1 MNPSVKSAA
10 LLSLLLSSSIAWAEA
25 ATDAQATPS
34 FDYLYILSNEGG
46 SSGGHTAI
54 RFGRDVYH
62 FQSENGLLVIHRDLA
77 DAFLYDYALLGNR
90 TIHATRVAV
99 SKETLSTLVNRF
111 RQRHR
116 AQEAQIG
123 VADALREDRLLLQI
137 IHDLGTDPSNSAE
150 TFRLAVLGLG
160 YFEPQPPQAERAE
173 NEAAVALPSVP
184 LVSLTHAIVRT
195 HGSDFLSNRR
205 RRLLDEMQTLGDQ
218 DPTAWAVE
226 PPVSVYA
233 YPPFARSYSSR
244 WHDLAAGLAA
254 LDVLEDARPL
264 APTTHHAPR
273 DAYFE
278 LGPQEIQAF
287 ERYSRVLAEQLVGL
301 LESRRGD
308 WGQTLLVGMARL
320 SALAESVETGRLVFL
335 DAFPEASRT
344 LDGNEINRSGDT
356 VSNMLL
362 ENQAQLD
369 GARTFFAKSTAPNEL
384 AWERLEERSNRY
396 LEILRA
402 VRDDAPMRVARGHL
416 VPSREAPY
424 PLPSLA
430 LRRATDSSKDLERAR
445 QRERSYSRE
454 LYRLHRYNLITQNC
468 ATALFAT
475 INASF
480 GDSAELSQE
489 QLGGYVRSRNS
500 LAFIPF
506 VSARQVNERYAV
518 ITREIIPSYRERR
531 IQTMRS
537 HESSFRVALRES
549 NTFTATTYERS
560 PADSFFVFF
569 TEDRPLLRPILGA
582 VNLVAALGQSV
593 LGIITAPVDRGHNL
607 QRGLRGAFVSLPEL
621 AFANIRKG
629 SNDWIPMKHRSLAPI
644 AEATGPGR

>member
-1 MNPSVKSAA
+1 
-10 LLSLLLSSSIAWAEA
+10 
-25 ATDAQATPS
+25 
-34 FDYLYILSNEGG
+34 
-46 SSGGHTAI
+46 
-54 RFGRDVYH
+54 
-62 FQSENGLLVIHRDLA
+62 
-77 DAFLYDYALLGNR
+77 
-90 TIHATRVAV
+90 
-99 SKETLSTLVNRF
+99 
-111 RQRHR
+111 
-116 AQEAQIG
+116 
-123 VADALREDRLLLQI
+123 
-137 IHDLGTDPSNSAE
+137 
-150 TFRLAVLGLG
+150 
-160 YFEPQPPQAERAE
+160 
-173 NEAAVALPSVP
+173 
-184 LVSLTHAIVRT
+184 
-195 HGSDFLSNRR
+195 
-205 RRLLDEMQTLGDQ
+205 MQTLGKQ
-218 DPTAWAVE
+218 DPAAWTVE

-254 LDVLEDARPL
+254 LDVLEEARPL
-264 APTTHHAPR
+264 APTSHHAPG

-308 WGQTLLVGMARL
+308 WGQTLLIGMARL
-320 SALAESVETGRLVFL
+320 SALAQSVETGRLVFL
-335 DAFPEASRT
+335 DAFPEASKT

-356 VSNMLL
+356 GSNMLL

-369 GARTFFAKSTAPNEL
+369 KARNFFAKSTAPNEL

-396 LEILRA
+396 FEILKA

-424 PLPSLA
+424 PLPILA
-430 LRRATDSSKDLERAR
+430 LRRATDSEKDLERAS
-445 QRERSYSRE
+445 QRERNYSRE
-454 LYRLHRYNLITQNC
+454 LHRLHRYNLITQNC

-475 INASF
+475 INASL

-506 VSARQVNERYAV
+506 VSAQQVNERYAV
-518 ITREIIPSYRERR
+518 IAREIIPSYRERR
-531 IQTMRS
+531 IQTMRG

-593 LGIITAPVDRGHNL
+593 LGIVTAPVDHGHNL

-629 SNDWIPMKHRSLAPI
+629 SNDWIPMEYRSLAPI